1 MSSVN
6 EIEGRPEGGE
16 MKLRTASRK
25 VRLALVTGALA
36 VVAMWVADGASA
48 WWTRKEFYKDCV
60 AGLSPGDLEMH
71 KKCCQTSGGTWVV
84 EEGPDGIDIYKC
96 INIPDG
102 DMPKTYEE
110 YEQTDGL
117 EPAEDGTPNT
127 SSTGTP
133 DQYGESMSTQDGESS
148 APTGTE
154 QPEEST
160 YTGPSGEQWTT
171 QEDGSADEEYVPP
184 RRGAY
189 YE

>member
-1 MSSVN
+1 
-6 EIEGRPEGGE
+6 
-16 MKLRTASRK
+16 MKIRTASRK
-25 VRLALVTGALA
+25 VRLALVTAALA

-48 WWTRKEFYKDCV
+48 WWTRKEFYRDCA

-71 KKCCQTSGGTWVV
+71 KKCCQTAGGTWVV

-110 YEQTDGL
+110 YEQTDEV

-127 SSTGTP
+127 PSTGTP
-133 DQYGESMSTQDGESS
+133 SQYDGSTWSAESPST
-148 APTGTE
+148 TGTAE
-154 QPEEST
+154 QPEEPTTS
-160 YTGPSGEQWTT
+160 GPSGEQWTT
-171 QEDGSADEEYVPP
+171 QEDTSTDEEYVPRP
-184 RRGAY
+184 RGNY